1 MTEGDSPWRRR
12 AIVAG
17 GMFAVAAWVAGAP
30 RLASLWPTQLGY
42 GDIAGLAPFRELT
55 TAGTLSTANGLLT
68 GLDGPAPADPTQQAR
83 VAAVRANPCKALF
96 GLQTD
101 PRLPIAFFSD
111 FNCPNC
117 RVLEA
122 NLTRYDAENPDTI
135 RIIHHELPLLGADS
149 VTASKAVLAADRQGG
164 YIVMR
169 NRLLRARLV
178 TDANLMMAIANSVG
192 LDGARL
198 VTDMQSPA
206 LAATL
211 DQSRAIATVFGFY
224 GTPSTVIGRTV
235 FLGTL
240 PEVDV
245 RQIIAEEL
253 AKSPPCAAAR

>member
-1 MTEGDSPWRRR
+1 M
-12 AIVAG
+12 
-17 GMFAVAAWVAGAP
+17 
-30 RLASLWPTQLGY
+30 ASLWPTKLGY
-42 GDIAGLAPFRELT
+42 KDIAGLSPFRELT
-55 TAGTLSTANGLLT
+55 TAGTLSTANALLT
-68 GLDGPAPADPTQQAR
+68 GLDGPTPADPAQQAR
-83 VAAVRANPCKALF
+83 IAAVRADPCNALF
-96 GLQTD
+96 GPPTD

-122 NLTRYDAENPDTI
+122 VLTRYDADSPGTI

-164 YIVMR
+164 YTIMR

-178 TDANLMMAIANSVG
+178 TDATLVMAIANSVG
-192 LDGARL
+192 LDGPRL
-198 VTDMQSPA
+198 VADMQSPD
-206 LAATL
+206 LDAAL
-211 DQSRAIATVFGFY
+211 DQSRAIAAVFGFY

-240 PEVDV
+240 SEVDV